1 MFVLII
7 ERRISCEVKGVGVKT
22 DEQDWYVLLAVAL
35 PFEPSVG
42 FEIQLKDGEENVI
55 RLTRVI
61 YDPKDGTFWSK
72 TTPVLHPK
80 PNAQTVAQNL
90 VNDIGWDIAME
101 ESTLEEATK
110 TLHNKA
116 IKDLQRMLK
125 QAQSRIVMSGAPL
138 GFNPRGPG
146 RRK

>member
-1 MFVLII
+1 MFVLIV
-7 ERRISCEVKGVGVKT
+7 EKRISAQIKDRGRSAP
-22 DEQDWYVLLAVAL
+22 DWYVLLAVAL
-35 PFEPSVG
+35 PFKPSVG
-42 FEIQLKDGEENVI
+42 FEIQLKGATNVLK
-55 RLTRVI
+55 LTRVI
-61 YDPKDGTFWSK
+61 YDPSNGTFRAQ

-90 VNDIGWDIAME
+90 VNDVGWDIAME

-110 TLHNKA
+110 TLRNKA

-146 RRK
+146 RKH